1 MKKIIDY
8 DPATGNFKDKN
19 GMHLFSYP
27 AAELEDA
34 PEEMELIHEPNGLS
48 EYALIKLAGLGYT
61 ADEILRMNT
70 IIGAKP

>member
-34 PEEMELIHEPNGLS
+34 PEETEPNGLS
-48 EYALIKLAGLGYT
+48 EYALIQLAGLGYT
-61 ADEILRMNT
+61 ADEILRINT
-70 IIGAKP
+70 ITRAKL